1 MGSYTIKSIRDLT
14 IGYDSSTPDHKP
26 TLPVSSSSQM
36 ITFTFEDGS
45 VLTIR
50 TSGTE
55 PKIKWY
61 SEMGGSPGKSKD
73 EVQKELDDIINKFWN
88 DVVNVS
94 QYPEIKARKQWS
106 VSLHKKNKKIHIRYF
121 INFHQEESNNA
132 IIIII
137 TPVQNIDFD

>member
-1 MGSYTIKSIRDLT
+1 LGSYTIKSIRDLT

-94 QYPEIKARKQWS
+94 QYPEIKARKQ
-106 VSLHKKNKKIHIRYF
+106 
-121 INFHQEESNNA
+121 
-132 IIIII
+132 
-137 TPVQNIDFD
+137 